1 MISAELFG
9 VALPNTPDSL
19 KKIASFCL
27 VETCHCEAVIE
38 SVLTGPKQLFL
49 QSNQLHLLISRGVL
63 TGIGLCAVKF
73 RKLVPSHV
81 VQIEKCIWSM
91 VVIDLCLESSLMV
104 LFIIGFQ

>member
-9 VALPNTPDSL
+9 VALPDSL

-49 QSNQLHLLISRGVL
+49 QSNKVL

-73 RKLVPSHV
+73 RKLYSAIPRGANREIH
-81 VQIEKCIWSM
+81 M
-91 VVIDLCLESSLMV
+91 VHGTSSD
-104 LFIIGFQ
+104 